1 MANAAFGIEK
11 SFIIIVTY
19 ASFCK
24 EKFQRFFVQLSAET
38 VLIADEAHN
47 IASPNIAKILPSV
60 KLKKRIGLS
69 ATPKRIYDE
78 LGSAAM
84 EEFFES
90 HEPYTYSFSME
101 RAIEEKILCEYDY
114 YPKLVRLTDEEM
126 QDYIKISTEL
136 VKIYA
141 RAEKDVSAKKK
152 LEMLLM
158 QRKRIIHKA
167 HNKLAVFES
176 ILKDIVTKQGSPK
189 YTLVYAPEGYFEDE
203 ILDVALDELAIDDE
217 VRIIDVYSSK
227 IRNLLPEAKTEQYR
241 SDSSDK
247 DFLLKS
253 FENGELDVLLSMKCL
268 DEGVDIPRTEQAIFC
283 SSTGNPRQFIQR
295 RGRILRNHKDK
306 AKATIYDMV
315 VIPNI
320 DKDSGT
326 FDLECK
332 LVRKELERVVHFAY
346 LSRNKRDTYDMF
358 EEVEK
363 HFQLNLDTIYLDL
376 KSQ

>member
-1 MANAAFGIEK
+1 
-11 SFIIIVTY
+11 
-19 ASFCK
+19 
-24 EKFQRFFVQLSAET
+24 
-38 VLIADEAHN
+38 
-47 IASPNIAKILPSV
+47 
-60 KLKKRIGLS
+60 
-69 ATPKRIYDE
+69 
-78 LGSAAM
+78 
-84 EEFFES
+84 
-90 HEPYTYSFSME
+90 
-101 RAIEEKILCEYDY
+101 
-114 YPKLVRLTDEEM
+114 
-126 QDYIKISTEL
+126 
-136 VKIYA
+136 
-141 RAEKDVSAKKK
+141 
-152 LEMLLM
+152 
-158 QRKRIIHKA
+158 
-167 HNKLAVFES
+167 
-176 ILKDIVTKQGSPK
+176 
-189 YTLVYAPEGYFEDE
+189 
-203 ILDVALDELAIDDE
+203 
-217 VRIIDVYSSK
+217 
-227 IRNLLPEAKTEQYR
+227 
-241 SDSSDK
+241 
-247 DFLLKS
+247 
-253 FENGELDVLLSMKCL
+253 L